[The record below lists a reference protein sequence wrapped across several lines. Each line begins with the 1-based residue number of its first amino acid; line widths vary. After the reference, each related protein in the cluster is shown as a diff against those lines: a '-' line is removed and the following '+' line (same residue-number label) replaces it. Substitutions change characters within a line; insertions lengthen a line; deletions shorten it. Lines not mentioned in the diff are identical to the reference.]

1 MCSLILLIF
10 FFAIMIVIVKSQVI
24 FRNYDHKCFPIFQ
37 IPGVVEFSMCLFFN
51 KLVAYSFLYWLP
63 NFIKIKSPNLTSQEA
78 AYISTFFDLGG
89 LFGGILL
96 GYISDRLKER
106 SLVTAISIIIALP
119 FMLLYNY
126 FGCHLIPGIFLLFF
140 TGLTVTGP
148 YALITTAITADLGT
162 HEVLRSNSRALS
174 TVSAIIDGTG
184 SLGAAVG
191 VIVCFELEYNQV
203 FYALVASNSIALLF
217 LTRLLVKSFQH
228 HRDLMNSY
236 RESEES

>member
-1 MCSLILLIF
+1 
-10 FFAIMIVIVKSQVI
+10 
-24 FRNYDHKCFPIFQ
+24 
-37 IPGVVEFSMCLFFN
+37 
-51 KLVAYSFLYWLP
+51 
-63 NFIKIKSPNLTSQEA
+63 
-78 AYISTFFDLGG
+78 
-89 LFGGILL
+89 
-96 GYISDRLKER
+96 
-106 SLVTAISIIIALP
+106 
-119 FMLLYNY
+119 MLLYNY

-217 LTRLLVKSFQH
+217 LTRLLVKSFQR